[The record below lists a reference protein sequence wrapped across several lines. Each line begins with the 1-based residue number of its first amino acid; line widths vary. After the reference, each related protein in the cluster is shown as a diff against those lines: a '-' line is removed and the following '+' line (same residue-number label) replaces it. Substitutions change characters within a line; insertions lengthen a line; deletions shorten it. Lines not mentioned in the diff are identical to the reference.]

1 MSDRRIDAEGERRLR
16 EAGFVPEASPTGKQ
30 RWQDPETGRM
40 IPGAD
45 ALQEAQRRAERDLEE
60 AGWTREEVG
69 IETYWRRPD
78 SGRLY
83 PRGAA
88 HDVLRDLEEG

>member
-1 MSDRRIDAEGERRLR
+1 MSDRRIDADGERRLR
-16 EAGFVPEASPTGKQ
+16 EAGFLPEVSPTGKQ

-40 IPGAD
+40 IPGAN
-45 ALQEAQRRAERDLEE
+45 ALKEAKRREARDLEE
-60 AGWTREEVG
+60 AGWTREEVEG
-69 IETYWRRPD
+69 ETYWRRPD

-88 HDVLRDLEEG
+88 HDLLKTRDRA

>member
-16 EAGFVPEASPTGKQ
+16 EAGFVPEVSPTGKQ
-30 RWQDPETGRM
+30 RWQDPDTGRM
-40 IPGAD
+40 IPGAN
-45 ALQEAQRRAERDLEE
+45 APEEAKRREARDLEE
-60 AGWTREEVG
+60 AGWEREAVDG
-69 IETYWRRPD
+69 ETYWRKPD

-88 HDVLRDLEEG
+88 HDLLKARE

>member
-1 MSDRRIDAEGERRLR
+1 VSERRIDADDERRLR

-30 RWQDPETGRM
+30 RWRDPAPGRL

-45 ALQEAQRRAERDLEE
+45 ALEVAKRREARDLEQ
-60 AGWTREEVG
+60 AGWERDEVEG
-69 IETYWRRPD
+69 DTYWRRPD

-88 HDVLRDLEEG
+88 HDLLKNRERG

>member
-1 MSDRRIDAEGERRLR
+1 MSERRIDAEGERRLR

-40 IPGAD
+40 IPGAN
-45 ALQEAQRRAERDLEE
+45 ALEEAKRREARDLEQ
-60 AGWTREEVG
+60 AGWEREEVDE
-69 IETYWRRPD
+69 ETYWRRPD

-88 HDVLRDLEEG
+88 HDLLKNRERG

>member
-1 MSDRRIDAEGERRLR
+1 MSDLRIDADGERRLR

-40 IPGAD
+40 IPGAN
-45 ALQEAQRRAERDLEE
+45 ALEEAKRREARELEE
-60 AGWTREEVG
+60 AGWKREEVEG
-69 IETYWRRPD
+69 ETYWRRPD

-88 HDVLRDLEEG
+88 HDLLKNRGRG

>member
-1 MSDRRIDAEGERRLR
+1 MSDRRLDAEGERRLR

-30 RWQDPETGRM
+30 RWRDPETGRM
-40 IPGAD
+40 IPGAN
-45 ALQEAQRRAERDLEE
+45 ALKEAKRREARELVE
-60 AGWTREEVG
+60 AGWKREE
-69 IETYWRRPD
+69 IEGETFWRKPD

-88 HDVLRDLEEG
+88 HDLLKNRERR

>member
-1 MSDRRIDAEGERRLR
+1 MSERRIDAEGERRLR

-30 RWQDPETGRM
+30 RWQDPETGRL
-40 IPGAD
+40 IPGAN
-45 ALQEAQRRAERDLEE
+45 ALEEAKRREARDLEQ
-60 AGWTREEVG
+60 AGWEREEVDG
-69 IETYWRRPD
+69 ETYWRRPD

-88 HDVLRDLEEG
+88 HDLLKNRERG

>member
-1 MSDRRIDAEGERRLR
+1 MSDRRIDADGERRLR

-30 RWQDPETGRM
+30 RWQDSETGRM
-40 IPGAD
+40 IPGAN
-45 ALQEAQRRAERDLEE
+45 ALEE
-60 AGWTREEVG
+60 AKRREARDPEQAGWEREEVDG
-69 IETYWRRPD
+69 ETYWRRPD

-88 HDVLRDLEEG
+88 HDLLKNRERG

>member
-1 MSDRRIDAEGERRLR
+1 VSDRRIDAEGERRLR
-16 EAGFVPEASPTGKQ
+16 EAGFVPEVSQTGKQ

-40 IPGAD
+40 IPGAN
-45 ALQEAQRRAERDLEE
+45 ALEEAKRREAKDLEE
-60 AGWTREEVG
+60 AGWEREVVDG
-69 IETYWRRPD
+69 ETYWRRPD

-88 HDVLRDLEEG
+88 HDLLRNRE

>member
-16 EAGFVPEASPTGKQ
+16 AGGFVPEVSPTGKQ

-40 IPGAD
+40 IPGAN
-45 ALQEAQRRAERDLEE
+45 ALQEAQRREEKDLEE
-60 AGWTREEVG
+60 AGWKREEVEG
-69 IETYWRRPD
+69 ETYWRRPD

-83 PRGAA
+83 PRGPA
-88 HDVLRDLEEG
+88 HDLLKTREER

>member
-1 MSDRRIDAEGERRLR
+1 MSERRIDPEGMRRLK

-40 IPGAD
+40 IPGAN
-45 ALQEAQRRAERDLEE
+45 ALDEAKRREARDQEQ
-60 AGWTREEVG
+60 AGWEREEVDG
-69 IETYWRRPD
+69 WTYWRRPD

-88 HDVLRDLEEG
+88 HDLLKNRERG

>member
-16 EAGFVPEASPTGKQ
+16 AAGFVPESSPTGKQ

-40 IPGAD
+40 IPGAN
-45 ALQEAQRRAERDLEE
+45 ALQEAQRRAEKDLEE
-60 AGWTREEVG
+60 AGWEREAVDG
-69 IETYWRRPD
+69 ETYWRRPD

-83 PRGAA
+83 PREPA
-88 HDVLRDLEEG
+88 HDLLKNWKQE

>member
-1 MSDRRIDAEGERRLR
+1 MSERRIDAEGERRLR

-40 IPGAD
+40 IPGAS
-45 ALQEAQRRAERDLEE
+45 ALEEAKRREARDLEQ
-60 AGWTREEVG
+60 AGWEREEVDR
-69 IETYWRRPD
+69 ETYWRRPD

-88 HDVLRDLEEG
+88 HDLLKNRERG